1 MAAAGELVGDD
12 DRDSRFHQEIRP
24 LGQQQVES
32 LQEMKSLGLQQ
43 VESLGKIEALLKV
56 LVELQTQIVRNPGVT
71 TTINSNN
78 DEEINKASQDPSPS
92 IDHLHKPALA
102 STSSTLL
109 TPEENTITPTAASDN
124 LTANME
130 RSSTVNDNQEIT
142 QVIDDDHNDQVEESA
157 EDGGQV
163 MSTDVLDG
171 YKELYDAAIKGDWE
185 GASKFLLK
193 NPEAISKV
201 ITSDSRTVLHV
212 AIIQGNLEFT
222 KEIVKLMP
230 PEILEYK
237 TSTNGYTA
245 LHYAAMCGFPNAAK
259 VLVEKNN
266 KLIQIEDRS
275 KRIPLLLAIIS
286 ATGRQRGTVEYLYS
300 ETRHHHPS
308 HFSGNQGDSM
318 LRHSIDTGYYGIAS
332 SLVQRFP
339 ELVIDQKNEVQTN
352 AMNNMAE
359 RPFAFASGAKHTF
372 LQRRIYS
379 LIKVEVTNED
389 EENPGKYPPENSEDT
404 EGNEVILDHFE
415 FEKII
420 FFGVSVADIIIG
432 AGALVIAPIWII
444 PFLIYFMIKLIYF
457 LWRFIVPSSP
467 VVKVEKNSD
476 ESLQQTLEGTNGDE
490 ENPVKRTEGF
500 YKDQINAPEMNIDD
514 IIFYTLAFIA
524 LLFYLI
530 YLVIKFSVRFIWSP
544 VSRIKQTYKQVYDEK
559 VNHKEAEALVK
570 IMFTTLKERMN
581 KVEVIDF
588 FGRSNFMNMAIRHR
602 NVEIVEVCIKHFP
615 YLIWTQ
621 LAGQNMMQ
629 MAIAERNETIL
640 NIICEESGKNKI
652 DLVSRCD
659 DEDNTILHYAAK
671 LAPSAQL
678 NSVSGA
684 YLQMQREEQWFKG
697 VENMIP
703 EKDRFKRNKNG
714 DTAHNIFT
722 KEHKELKESGERWLK
737 DTAGS
742 CMLVA
747 ALIATVAFTSAFTVP
762 GGNFSESIN
771 GKIGAPVFLKENSF
785 IVFAIA
791 DAFALLS
798 AVTSVLMFLAIYTSR
813 YAEVDFLKSLPNK
826 LILGLTTLFISMA
839 SVLVAFGASLYIVLG
854 DRYRWVLIPIVVAS
868 CVPVTLF
875 VRLQLPL
882 LFEMIRSTYW
892 GSLFREHTYISS
904 LQLNSKK
911 EKHYNKLMTFV
922 DVGFGNSYFEKFV
935 PKKFHS
941 SAMNG

>member
-1 MAAAGELVGDD
+1 MDAAGELVGYDD
-12 DRDSRFHQEIRP
+12 QEIRL
-24 LGQQQVES
+24 LGQHQ
-32 LQEMKSLGLQQ
+32 
-43 VESLGKIEALLKV
+43 IE
-56 LVELQTQIVRNPGVT
+56 
-71 TTINSNN
+71 
-78 DEEINKASQDPSPS
+78 
-92 IDHLHKPALA
+92 
-102 STSSTLL
+102 
-109 TPEENTITPTAASDN
+109 SDN
-124 LTANME
+124 FTANME
-130 RSSTVNDNQEIT
+130 RSTTVNDNQEIT
-142 QVIDDDHNDQVEESA
+142 PVIDDDHNDQVVESA

-185 GASKFLLK
+185 GASKFLAK

-212 AIIQGNLEFT
+212 AIIQGNLMFT
-222 KEIVKLMP
+222 EEIVKLMP

-237 TSTNGYTA
+237 TSINGYTA
-245 LHYAAMCGFPNAAK
+245 LHYAAMCGFPDAAK
-259 VLVEKNN
+259 VLVKKNS

-275 KRIPLLLAIIS
+275 KRIPLLLALIS
-286 ATGRQRGTVEYLYS
+286 ATGRQRGTVEYLFS

-308 HFSGNQGDSM
+308 HFSGNQGDSV
-318 LRHSIDTGYYGIAS
+318 LRHSIDAGYYGIAS

-404 EGNEVILDHFE
+404 EGNDGFLNPLELLKFV
-415 FEKII
+415 
-420 FFGVSVADIIIG
+420 FGVEDMIFGAIILVLAIICSPICIIVVVI
-432 AGALVIAPIWII
+432 AGAILLAGAII
-444 PFLIYFMIKLIYF
+444 CIILGLIYLMIKRIYDFLVF
-457 LWRFIVPSSP
+457 LWRFIIPSSP

-476 ESLQQTLEGTNGDE
+476 ESLPQSLEGTNGDE
-490 ENPVKRTEGF
+490 ENLVKTTEAS
-500 YKDQINAPEMNIDD
+500 YKDQINPPKNSENTEGEKSRGKNIEDT
-514 IIFYTLAFIA
+514 IFNIVIYIA
-524 LLFYLI
+524 IPPYVLFYLI

-544 VSRIKQTYKQVYDEK
+544 VSRIKQIYKQVHDEK

-588 FGRSNFMNMAIRHR
+588 FGRSNFMKVAIRHR
-602 NVEIVEVCIKHFP
+602 NVEIVEVCIKLFP

-621 LAGQNMMQ
+621 LSGQNMIQ

-678 NSVSGA
+678 DSVSGA
-684 YLQMQREEQWFKG
+684 YLQMQREKQWFKG
-697 VENMIP
+697 VEYMIP

-747 ALIATVAFTSAFTVP
+747 ALIATVAFASAFTVP
-762 GGNFSESIN
+762 GGNISDSNSGKN
-771 GKIGAPVFLKENSF
+771 GIPVLLTETPF
-785 IVFAIA
+785 IVFALA
-791 DAFALLS
+791 DALALFS
-798 AVTSVLMFLAIYTSR
+798 SITSVLMFLAIYTSR
-813 YAEVDFLKSLPNK
+813 YAEADFLKSLPNK
-826 LILGLTTLFISMA
+826 LILGLTTLFMSMA
-839 SVLVAFGASLYIVLG
+839 SVLVAFSASLYIVLG
-854 DRYRWVLIPIVVAS
+854 ERFTWVLVPIVVFS

-875 VRLQLPL
+875 GWLQLPL
-882 LFEMIRSTYW
+882 FFDMIRSTYW

-911 EKHYNKLMTFV
+911 EKHYNKSMTFV
-922 DVGFGNSYFEKFV
+922 DVGFGNSYYKKLV
-935 PKKFHS
+935 SKKFHR
-941 SAMNG
+941 